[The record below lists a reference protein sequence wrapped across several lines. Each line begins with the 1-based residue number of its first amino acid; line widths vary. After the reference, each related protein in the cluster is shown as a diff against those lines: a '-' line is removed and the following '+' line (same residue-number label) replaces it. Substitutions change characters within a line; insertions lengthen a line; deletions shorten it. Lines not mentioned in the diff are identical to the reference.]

1 MATAS
6 KYPQDVT
13 VLCNTVHYYP
23 VHLNDVKLPIL
34 IISISNVFDIH
45 TPQNKTKI
53 TKQNYAINTFS
64 KNRKMGKSHHKHNLR
79 LKILLP
85 FPVEITVH

>member
-6 KYPQDVT
+6 KYPRDVT
-13 VLCNTVHYYP
+13 VLCNTVHSYP
-23 VHLNDVKLPIL
+23 VHLNDVKPSIL

-64 KNRKMGKSHHKHNLR
+64 KKQKDGK
-79 LKILLP
+79 IP
-85 FPVEITVH
+85 T